1 MMTPD
6 PDLRRRGGPSPTLR
20 ARILA
25 AARARPWWEPL
36 AVAAAVLLLLSAL
49 IGPEPIPQPHPS
61 HPANITDLLQEP

>member
-6 PDLRRRGGPSPTLR
+6 PDLRRRGGPSSALR

-25 AARARPWWEPL
+25 AARARPWWQPL

-49 IGPEPIPQPHPS
+49 IGPEPDRDRILFRPKAIHDVPP
-61 HPANITDLLQEP
+61 EP